1 MLEESLTRWA
11 GQAFPIA
18 LGGALVLL
26 LLEGRWPEV
35 SRRTTLGRRWLAN
48 AVAYTAATIAIRSL
62 PFLSA
67 LGAAQLAGDRGW
79 GLFNHVPVP
88 GWTAIAIGIVALDLA
103 GYTLHRLEH
112 RVPLLWRIHRL
123 HHSDPDVDATTAFRF
138 HAFEIALII
147 ATEILVV
154 LALGVPAAAIVG
166 YLLLSAVMSV
176 LSHANVRLPPDIDR
190 ALRLIVITPRMH
202 RVHHSIE
209 RVDYDSNF
217 SVTLSLWDRLFR
229 TYRSAPLRGDQ
240 GVVFGVAG
248 RPVTHSVSIWRS
260 LADPFLPA
268 TAHAHYDADV
278 R

>member
-1 MLEESLTRWA
+1 MIEESLTQWA
-11 GQAFPIA
+11 GHAFPIG
-18 LGGALVLL
+18 LGGALLLL
-26 LLEGRWPEV
+26 LLEEHWPEV

-48 AVAYTAATIAIRSL
+48 AAAYAAATTVMRSL

-67 LGAAQLAGDRGW
+67 LGAARFADTQGW
-79 GLFNHVPVP
+79 GLFNSAPVP
-88 GWTAIAIGIVALDLA
+88 GWIAIAFGVVALDLA
-103 GYTLHRLEH
+103 GYAVHRLEH
-112 RVPLLWRIHRL
+112 RVPLLWRVHRL

-138 HAFEIALII
+138 HAFEIALIV
-147 ATEILVV
+147 AAEVVVV
-154 LALGVPAAAIVG
+154 LALGVPVAAIVA

-176 LSHANVRLPPDIDR
+176 LSHANVSLPPAVDR

-217 SVTLSLWDRLFR
+217 SVTLSFWDRLFR
-229 TYRSAPLRGDQ
+229 TYRHAPLRGDQ
-240 GVVFGVAG
+240 GIVFGVVG
-248 RPVTHSVSIWRS
+248 RPVSQSVSIWRS

-268 TAHAHYDADV
+268 TAGSDAET

>member
-1 MLEESLTRWA
+1 MIEESLTLWA
-11 GQAFPIA
+11 GQAFPIG
-18 LGGALVLL
+18 LGGALLLL
-26 LLEGRWPEV
+26 LLEERWPEV

-48 AVAYTAATIAIRSL
+48 AAAYGAATIVMRSL

-67 LGAAQLAGDRGW
+67 LGAAALADNRDW
-79 GLFNHVPVP
+79 GLFNDAPVP
-88 GWTAIAIGIVALDLA
+88 GWMAITLGVVALDLA
-103 GYTLHRLEH
+103 GYALHRLEH
-112 RVPLLWRIHRL
+112 RVPLLWRLHRL

-138 HAFEIALII
+138 HPFEIALIV
-147 ATEILVV
+147 ATEIVVV

-166 YLLLSAVMSV
+166 YLLLSAVISV
-176 LSHANVRLPPDIDR
+176 LSHANVHLPPGIDR

-209 RVDYDSNF
+209 RVDFDSNF

-229 TYRSAPLRGDQ
+229 TYRSAPLQGDQ
-240 GVVFGVAG
+240 GVVFGVPG
-248 RPVTHSVSIWRS
+248 RPVSQSISIWRS

-268 TAHAHYDADV
+268 TAYRETDA